1 MYLCV
6 SFLLVGC
13 FNPLKRFTSSKNK
26 IQETEQKVVAK
37 TNDKF
42 EYSVG
47 YVYGAN
53 RALQQDTNPSIY
65 SNLARDLTERSLVI
79 TGLPKPKEVA
89 SFQQIVDGK
98 LSTNIV
104 ENKKADELLKR
115 KDSEIIGLQKNIDEL
130 NAKLDKQEKQFVKQ
144 SEENAKDAQLMV
156 TLRRWF
162 RIAMFS
168 IAGLIGFRIA
178 SIFIPQLAP
187 FGMILDA
194 VGGGLFKLFSNALPK
209 AKEAAGLVSKGA
221 YDLSEKTLHQLVD
234 AIETAK
240 QQDPKV
246 KETLG
251 VILKDITDK
260 DTTRPKILEVKKN
273 LGYI

>member
-13 FNPLKRFTSSKNK
+13 FNPFKKFTSSKNK
-26 IQETEQKVVAK
+26 IQETEQKVEAK
-37 TNDKF
+37 NDKKF

-53 RALQQDTNPSIY
+53 RALQQETNPSIY
-65 SNLARDLTERSLVI
+65 SSLAKDLTERSLII
-79 TGLPKPKEVA
+79 TGLPNVKEVA

-104 ENKKADELLKR
+104 DNKKADELLKR
-115 KDSEIIGLQKNIDEL
+115 KDSEIIGLQKNIDDL
-130 NAKLDKQEKQFVKQ
+130 NAKLDKQEKQFLKQ

-168 IAGLIGFRIA
+168 IAGLIAFRVA
-178 SIFIPQLAP
+178 SVFIPQLAP

-221 YDLSEKTLHQLVD
+221 YDLSEKTLRQLVD
-234 AIETAK
+234 AIEIAK
-240 QQDPKV
+240 QKDPNI
-246 KETLG
+246 KETLKE
-251 VILKDITDK
+251 ILKDVTDK
-260 DTTRPKILEVKKN
+260 EETRPKILEVKKG